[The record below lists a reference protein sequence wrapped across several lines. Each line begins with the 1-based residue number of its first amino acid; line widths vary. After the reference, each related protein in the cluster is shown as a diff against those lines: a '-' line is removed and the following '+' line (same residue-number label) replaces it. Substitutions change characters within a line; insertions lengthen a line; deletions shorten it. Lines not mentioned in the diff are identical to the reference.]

1 MFPSDVDL
9 SNVTYTSTEQATNAL
24 DLTRLGQ
31 SLAFDYDTNTFVIVA
46 GTNKIPTKIDSIK
59 QWIELF
65 IRTEKDRYKIYTDE
79 FGCDFSDLVGWRLPR
94 GYQVSEIMRRINDGI
109 LSKCPCVSSVTDWE
123 FNAGTFSFTVTT
135 DTGEEV
141 RISE

>member
-9 SNVTYTSTEQATNAL
+9 SNVTYTSTEQATNTL
-24 DLTRLGQ
+24 DLTTLGK

-109 LSKCPCVSSVTDWE
+109 LSKCPCVASVTDWE

>member
-9 SNVTYTSTEQATNAL
+9 SNVTYTSTEQATNTL
-24 DLTRLGQ
+24 DLTKLGQ

-94 GYQVSEIMRRINDGI
+94 GYQASEIMRRINDGI
-109 LSKCPCVSSVTDWE
+109 LSKCPCVASVSDWE
-123 FNAGTFSFTVTT
+123 FDKGTFSFTVTT

>member
-9 SNVTYTSTEQATNAL
+9 SNVTYTSTEQATNTL
-24 DLTRLGQ
+24 DLKKLGQ

-94 GYQVSEIMRRINDGI
+94 GYQVSEIMRRINNGI
-109 LSKCPCVSSVTDWE
+109 LSKCPCVASVTDWE
-123 FNAGTFSFTVTT
+123 FDKGTFSFTVTT

>member
-9 SNVTYTSTEQATNAL
+9 SNVTYTSTEQATNTL
-24 DLTRLGQ
+24 DLTKLGR
-31 SLAFDYDTNTFVIVA
+31 SLAFDYDTNTFTIVA
-46 GTNKIPTKIDSIK
+46 GTNKIPSKIDSIK

>member
-24 DLTRLGQ
+24 DLTTLGR
-31 SLAFDYDTNTFVIVA
+31 SLAFDYDTNTFTIVA
-46 GTNKIPTKIDSIK
+46 GTNKIPSKIDSIK

-65 IRTEKDRYKIYTDE
+65 IRTEKDRYVIYTDE

>member
-24 DLTRLGQ
+24 DLTKLGQ
-31 SLAFDYDTNTFVIVA
+31 SLAFDYGSNTFVIVA